1 MKHRRDVSAGVI
13 VFHRRDGI
21 CRFLLLRSSQT
32 KRPLWEFP
40 KGAVDK
46 GETLF
51 DAALRELRE
60 ETGLRQEDIR
70 IVPGFERRET
80 YRFTASDGTA
90 RTTIRKQVTYYLA
103 ETERTDV
110 TLSPV
115 EATRFVWVRL
125 DEALRK
131 VRYKARR
138 GFLADAAEAVCCVGA
153 GGNATDAEAVDG

>member
-13 VFHRRDGI
+13 VFHRKDGI

-40 KGAVDK
+40 KGAVDQ

-60 ETGLRQEDIR
+60 ETGLRKQDIR
-70 IVPGFERRET
+70 IIPGFERRET
-80 YRFTASDGTA
+80 YRFTAGDGGSLTA
-90 RTTIRKQVTYYLA
+90 IRKQVTYYLA
-103 ETERTDV
+103 ETERTEV

-125 DEALRK
+125 EEALRK

-138 GFLADAAEAVCCVGA
+138 EFLAAAAEAASCEPGE
-153 GGNATDAEAVDG
+153 TDAEPVG